1 MNNII
6 DSFHKVAQLRREN
19 LFRDDRLMPITHRE
33 DANTAAPGWVGHDY
47 QPGSIVLLGI
57 NPGGG
62 GDAYRGNPT
71 DRALYGRLRAF
82 RDASPQDLEA
92 AFTRL
97 NESWLSIQQTHS
109 LWRVISAALD
119 ATGLRSSQVAF
130 LNMLPFRT
138 REDKTAPSA
147 VMANAWRLAAQ
158 PQIRALAPKA
168 IVTLGFK
175 AADALDRLAN
185 TGSVPR
191 VFRLKRARGDT
202 RITDEARATLAEL
215 HDWMDSRG

>member
-1 MNNII
+1 MDII

-19 LFRDDRLMPITHRE
+19 LFPDHRLMPITHRE

-47 QPGSIVLLGI
+47 KLGSIVLLGI

-71 DRALYGRLRAF
+71 DSALYGRLRAF
-82 RDASPQDLEA
+82 RDAPPQDRDT
-92 AFTRL
+92 AFTAL
-97 NESWLSIQQTHS
+97 NETWMSVQQTHS
-109 LWRVISAALD
+109 LWRVISAVLA

-130 LNMLPFRT
+130 LNILPFRT
-138 REDKTAPSA
+138 REDKAAPSA
-147 VMANAWRLAAQ
+147 VMANAWRLAVQ

-175 AADALDRLAN
+175 AADALERLASP
-185 TGSVPR
+185 GSVPR

-202 RITDEARATLAEL
+202 RVTDEAHATLAEL
-215 HDWMDSRG
+215 HDWMDSPG

>member
-1 MNNII
+1 MDII

-19 LFRDDRLMPITHRE
+19 LFPDDRLMPITHRE

-71 DRALYGRLRAF
+71 DSALYGRLRSF
-82 RDASPQDLEA
+82 RDAPPQNREA
-92 AFTRL
+92 AFAAL
-97 NESWLSIQQTHS
+97 NETWMSIQQTHS
-109 LWRVISAALD
+109 LWRVISAALE
-119 ATGLRSSQVAF
+119 ATGLRSNQVAF

-138 REDKTAPSA
+138 REDKAAPSP

-158 PQIRALAPKA
+158 PQIRVLAPKA

-175 AADALDRLAN
+175 AADALERLASPD
-185 TGSVPR
+185 SVPR

-202 RITDEARATLAEL
+202 RITDEARAALAEL